1 MQLVIA
7 SEQEKQARDPLAWA
21 EWGARLTVEQFL
33 ERERQLRAHPWS
45 RQGMQTWLWR
55 SDSGEV
61 LSSCETFRMRSYL
74 GPGPMDR
81 REEGVTFG
89 VASVLTEPRLRG
101 RGHATAMM
109 RALVDRLCAEPHAQ
123 ASLLYSD
130 VGAPLYERAG
140 YVPRPAL
147 DRVFTAERGDPA
159 GAVDTMFTE
168 RELESALSAMP
179 VPDDEFVIWP
189 EAVQLDWHL
198 ERERVYA
205 SLLSSARPRYCGA
218 RAGGSTAFWATDLKN
233 RVLRILLLAASR
245 SDETLAVLQAARRSC
260 AQCGLE
266 EVRLCEQPVS
276 FEWPRTDSGGVISD
290 RIGELPMLASLD
302 PRVRPEQW
310 NLAPRALWV

>member
-179 VPDDEFVIWP
+179 DGVSVASVQIDPGRLEWGDETPLPVADDDE
-189 EAVQLDWHL
+189 D
-198 ERERVYA
+198 
-205 SLLSSARPRYCGA
+205 
-218 RAGGSTAFWATDLKN
+218 D
-233 RVLRILLLAASR
+233 
-245 SDETLAVLQAARRSC
+245 
-260 AQCGLE
+260 
-266 EVRLCEQPVS
+266 
-276 FEWPRTDSGGVISD
+276 
-290 RIGELPMLASLD
+290 
-302 PRVRPEQW
+302 
-310 NLAPRALWV
+310 